1 MTEKPNPKN
10 VCLQILNTFFPDI
23 ESSLSSDYCSE
34 KSSEMGCV
42 VLVIIATNFL
52 PFSKIQ
58 ENMMTSSNLAICVGP
73 CILWSSDPQVVTGA
87 AYASDVS
94 RVTKL
99 LIDEFAAIFGAD
111 VPAIFQTTSNR
122 QNQNTREKLSTE
134 KPASRTPPLIKPSD
148 SVKPFI
154 LQRECTSFEG
164 SSVNDVT

>member
-1 MTEKPNPKN
+1 
-10 VCLQILNTFFPDI
+10 
-23 ESSLSSDYCSE
+23 
-34 KSSEMGCV
+34 MGYV
-42 VLVIIATNFL
+42 VLVTIVTNFL

-73 CILWSSDPQVVTGA
+73 CILWSSDPQVVTGT

-111 VPAIFQTTSNR
+111 IPAIFQTTSNR

-134 KPASRTPPLIKPSD
+134 KPASRTPPLVKPSD

-164 SSVNDVT
+164 SSVDDVTYIIMFYSATSIVRMCW